1 MVMPGQQLIGPK
13 ADRREKRERDF
24 IAQQSRQI
32 TKQWQAALRKVKRS
46 AENDTALKMSREW
59 NETLTING
67 LIEFGPP
74 SATNRYNHYRLTEAG
89 EYYLEHGEMP

>member
-1 MVMPGQQLIGPK
+1 MFGQQMTGPK
-13 ADRREKRERDF
+13 ADRRAKRERDF
-24 IAQQSRQI
+24 IKEESAKI
-32 TKQWQAALRKVKRS
+32 THQWQAALRKVKRS

-74 SATNRYNHYRLTEAG
+74 SATNRYNHYRLTEVG
-89 EYYLEHGEMP
+89 EYYLQHGEMP